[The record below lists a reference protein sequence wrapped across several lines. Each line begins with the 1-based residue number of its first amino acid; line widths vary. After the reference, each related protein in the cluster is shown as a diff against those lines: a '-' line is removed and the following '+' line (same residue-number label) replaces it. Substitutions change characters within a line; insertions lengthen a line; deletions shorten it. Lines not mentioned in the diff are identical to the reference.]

1 MQGDRL
7 MNIEIFSKEY
17 FKELINLINIINI
30 NEIKYFAIEIENA
43 YINRKNIFVM
53 GNGGSAATASHFACD
68 INKGVSLKLQ
78 KKFKVLCLNDN
89 IPIILAYSNDISY
102 DSVFIE
108 QLKNFIMND
117 DLVIGISGSGNSKN
131 VLNAIEYANKVGART
146 FGIIG
151 CDGGKLKDTAQKSL
165 IVRSFDMQKIED
177 CHMILTHLT
186 MQYFSKKYTKEMII
200 T

>member
-1 MQGDRL
+1 
-7 MNIEIFSKEY
+7 
-17 FKELINLINIINI
+17 
-30 NEIKYFAIEIENA
+30 
-43 YINRKNIFVM
+43 M
-53 GNGGSAATASHFACD
+53 GNGGSAATASHFVCD

-89 IPIILAYSNDISY
+89 IPIMLAYANDISY

-108 QLKNFIMND
+108 QLKNFIGND

-131 VLNAIEYANKVGART
+131 ILNAIEYANKIGART

-151 CDGGKLKDTAQKSL
+151 CDGGKLKDIAQRSL

-177 CHMILTHLT
+177 CHMILAHLT
-186 MQYFSKKYTKEMII
+186 MQYFSKKFKKEMIV

>member
-1 MQGDRL
+1 MLEDKFMEINDFAKNYLGDL
-7 MNIEIFSKEY
+7 
-17 FKELINLINIINI
+17 KELINTIDI
-30 NEIKYFAIEIENA
+30 NEITEFIKDIENA
-43 YINRKNIFVM
+43 YKNGKTIFIM
-53 GNGGSAATASHFACD
+53 GNGGSAATASHFVCD

-89 IPIILAYSNDISY
+89 IPIMLAYSNDISY

-131 VLNAIEYANKVGART
+131 VLNAIEYSNKVGART

-151 CDGGKLKDTAQKSL
+151 CDGGKLKDIAQKSL

>member
-1 MQGDRL
+1 MRGDRL

-30 NEIKYFAIEIENA
+30 DEIKSFTNEIENT
-43 YINRKNIFVM
+43 YMNGQNIFVM
-53 GNGGSAATASHFACD
+53 GNGGSASTASHFACD
-68 INKGVSLKLQ
+68 INKGVSLGLK

-89 IPIILAYSNDISY
+89 IPIMLAYGNDISY
-102 DSVFIE
+102 ESIFVE
-108 QLKNFIMND
+108 QLKNYLIKD

-131 VLNAIEYANKVGART
+131 VLNAIEYANETGAKT

-151 CDGGKLKDTAQKSL
+151 CDGGKLKNIAKKSL
-165 IVRSFDMQKIED
+165 IVNSYDMQKIED

-186 MQYFSKKYTKEMII
+186 MQYFSKKYKKEMIV

>member
-1 MQGDRL
+1 MEINDFAKNYLGDL
-7 MNIEIFSKEY
+7 
-17 FKELINLINIINI
+17 KELINTIDI
-30 NEIKYFAIEIENA
+30 NEITEFIKDIENT
-43 YINRKNIFVM
+43 YKNGKTIFIM
-53 GNGGSAATASHFACD
+53 GNGGSAATASHFVCD

-89 IPIILAYSNDISY
+89 VPIMLAYSNDISY

-131 VLNAIEYANKVGART
+131 ILNAINYANKVGART

-151 CDGGKLKDTAQKSL
+151 CDGGKLKNIAQRSL

-186 MQYFSKKYTKEMII
+186 MQYFSKKYTKEVII

>member
-1 MQGDRL
+1 MEINDFAKNYLGDL
-7 MNIEIFSKEY
+7 
-17 FKELINLINIINI
+17 KELINTIDI
-30 NEIKYFAIEIENA
+30 NEITEFIKDIENA
-43 YINRKNIFVM
+43 YKNGKTIFIM
-53 GNGGSAATASHFACD
+53 GNGGSAATASHFVCD

-89 IPIILAYSNDISY
+89 IPIMLAYSNDISY

-131 VLNAIEYANKVGART
+131 VLNAIEYSNKVGART

-151 CDGGKLKDTAQKSL
+151 CEGGKLKDIAQKSL

-177 CHMILTHLT
+177 CHMILTHLI
-186 MQYFSKKYTKEMII
+186 MQYFSKKFNS
-200 T
+200 

>member
-1 MQGDRL
+1 M
-7 MNIEIFSKEY
+7 EINDFAKNY
-17 FKELINLINIINI
+17 LRDLKELINTIDI
-30 NEIKYFAIEIENA
+30 NEITEFIKGLENA
-43 YINRKNIFVM
+43 YKNGKTIFIM

-89 IPIILAYSNDISY
+89 IPIMLAYGNDISY
-102 DSVFIE
+102 DSIFIE

-131 VLNAIEYANKVGART
+131 VLNAIEYADKVGART

-151 CDGGKLKDTAQKSL
+151 CDGGKLKDIAQKSL
-165 IVRSFDMQKIED
+165 IIKSFDMQKVED
-177 CHMILTHLT
+177 CHLILSHLT
-186 MQYFSKKYTKEMII
+186 MQYLSKKYTKEMIA

>member
-1 MQGDRL
+1 MESNDFAKKYLGDL
-7 MNIEIFSKEY
+7 
-17 FKELINLINIINI
+17 KELIDTIDI
-30 NEIKYFAIEIENA
+30 NEITEFIKDIENT
-43 YINRKNIFVM
+43 YKNGKTIFIM
-53 GNGGSAATASHFACD
+53 GNGGSAATASHFVCD

-89 IPIILAYSNDISY
+89 VPIMLAYSNDISY

-117 DLVIGISGSGNSKN
+117 DLVVGISGSGNSKN
-131 VLNAIEYANKVGART
+131 ILNAINYANKVGART

-151 CDGGKLKDTAQKSL
+151 CDGGKLKNIAQRSL

-186 MQYFSKKYTKEMII
+186 MQYFSKKYTKEVII

>member
-1 MQGDRL
+1 MEINDFAKNYLGDL
-7 MNIEIFSKEY
+7 
-17 FKELINLINIINI
+17 KELINTIDI
-30 NEIKYFAIEIENA
+30 NEITEFIKEIENA
-43 YINRKNIFVM
+43 YKNGKTIFIM
-53 GNGGSAATASHFACD
+53 GNGGSAATASHFVCD

-89 IPIILAYSNDISY
+89 IPIMLAYSNDISY

-131 VLNAIEYANKVGART
+131 VLNAIEYSNKVGART

-151 CDGGKLKDTAQKSL
+151 CNGGKLKDIAQKSL

>member
-1 MQGDRL
+1 MEINDFAKNYLGDL
-7 MNIEIFSKEY
+7 
-17 FKELINLINIINI
+17 KELINTIDV
-30 NEIKYFAIEIENA
+30 NEITEFIKRLENA
-43 YINRKNIFVM
+43 YKNGKTIFIM

-108 QLKNFIMND
+108 QLKNFIGND

-131 VLNAIEYANKVGART
+131 VLNAIEYANKIGAKT

-151 CDGGKLKDTAQKSL
+151 CNGGRLKNVAQKSL
-165 IVRSFDMQKIED
+165 IIMSFDMQKIED
-177 CHMILTHLT
+177 CHMILVHLI
-186 MQYFSKKYTKEMII
+186 MQYFNSIFKK
-200 T
+200 

>member
-1 MQGDRL
+1 MKIDNFAKNYLGDL
-7 MNIEIFSKEY
+7 KE
-17 FKELINLINIINI
+17 LINIINI
-30 NEIKYFAIEIENA
+30 NEITQFIKELENA
-43 YINRKNIFVM
+43 YKNGKTIFIM

-89 IPIILAYSNDISY
+89 IPIMTAYSNDISY
-102 DSVFIE
+102 DSVFVE

-131 VLNAIEYANKVGART
+131 VLNAIEYSNKVGART

-151 CDGGKLKDTAQKSL
+151 CDGGKLKDIAQKSL
-165 IVRSFDMQKIED
+165 IVKSFDMQKIED

>member
-1 MQGDRL
+1 MESSDFVKKYL
-7 MNIEIFSKEY
+7 VDL
-17 FKELINLINIINI
+17 KELINVINI
-30 NEIKYFAIEIENA
+30 NEITEFIKEIENV
-43 YINRKNIFVM
+43 YKNEKTIFIM

-89 IPIILAYSNDISY
+89 IPIMLAYANDISY
-102 DSVFIE
+102 DSIFIE
-108 QLKNFIMND
+108 QLKNYISKG

-131 VLNAIEYANKVGART
+131 VLNAIEYAKEIGAKT

-151 CDGGKLKDTAQKSL
+151 YDGGKLKNLAQKSL

-177 CHMILTHLT
+177 CHMILAHLT
-186 MQYFSKKYTKEMII
+186 MQYFSKKFKKEISV

>member
-1 MQGDRL
+1 MESSDFAKKYL
-7 MNIEIFSKEY
+7 VDL
-17 FKELINLINIINI
+17 KELINVINI
-30 NEIKYFAIEIENA
+30 NEITEFIKEIENV
-43 YINRKNIFVM
+43 YKNEKTIFIM

-89 IPIILAYSNDISY
+89 ISIMLAYANDISY
-102 DSVFIE
+102 DSIFIE
-108 QLKNFIMND
+108 QLKNYISKG

-131 VLNAIEYANKVGART
+131 VLNAIEYSNKVGART

-151 CDGGKLKDTAQKSL
+151 CDGGKLKDIAQKSL

-186 MQYFSKKYTKEMII
+186 MQYFSKKFKKEISV

>member
-1 MQGDRL
+1 MKIDNFAKKYLGDL
-7 MNIEIFSKEY
+7 
-17 FKELINLINIINI
+17 KELINTIDM
-30 NEIKYFAIEIENA
+30 NEMTEFIKELENA
-43 YINRKNIFVM
+43 YKNGKTIFIM

-68 INKGVSLKLQ
+68 INKGVSSKLQ

-89 IPIILAYSNDISY
+89 IPIMSAYANDISY
-102 DSVFIE
+102 DSIFIE

-131 VLNAIEYANKVGART
+131 ILNAINYANKVGGRT

-151 CDGGKLKDTAQKSL
+151 CDGGKLKSIAQKSL

-186 MQYFSKKYTKEMII
+186 MQYFCKKYTKEMVK

>member
-1 MQGDRL
+1 MEINDFAKNYLGDL
-7 MNIEIFSKEY
+7 
-17 FKELINLINIINI
+17 KELINTIDI
-30 NEIKYFAIEIENA
+30 NEITEFIKELENT
-43 YINRKNIFVM
+43 YKNGKTIFIM
-53 GNGGSAATASHFACD
+53 GNGGSAATASHFVCD

-117 DLVIGISGSGNSKN
+117 DLVIGISGSGSSKN
-131 VLNAIEYANKVGART
+131 VLNAIEYSNKVGART

-151 CDGGKLKDTAQKSL
+151 CDGGKLKDIAQKSF

-177 CHMILTHLT
+177 CHMILTHLI

>member
-1 MQGDRL
+1 MWKPHGQARGV
-7 MNIEIFSKEY
+7 STK
-17 FKELINLINIINI
+17 
-30 NEIKYFAIEIENA
+30 EIENV
-43 YINRKNIFVM
+43 YKNGKTIFIM

-68 INKGVSLKLQ
+68 MNKGVSLKLQ

-89 IPIILAYSNDISY
+89 IPIMLAYANDISFN
-102 DSVFIE
+102 SIFIE
-108 QLKNFIMND
+108 QLKNYIAKD

-131 VLNAIEYANKVGART
+131 IINVINYANKAGART

-151 CDGGKLKDTAQKSL
+151 CDGGKLKDIAQISL

-177 CHMILTHLT
+177 CHMILSHLT
-186 MQYFSKKYTKEMII
+186 MQYFSKKFKKEISV

>member
-1 MQGDRL
+1 MEINDFAKNYLGDL
-7 MNIEIFSKEY
+7 
-17 FKELINLINIINI
+17 KELINTIDI
-30 NEIKYFAIEIENA
+30 NEITEFIKEIENA
-43 YINRKNIFVM
+43 YKNGKTIFIM
-53 GNGGSAATASHFACD
+53 GNGGSAATASHFVCD

-89 IPIILAYSNDISY
+89 IPIMLAYSNDISY

-131 VLNAIEYANKVGART
+131 VLNAIEYSNKVGART

-151 CDGGKLKDTAQKSL
+151 CDGGKLKDIAQKSL

-177 CHMILTHLT
+177 CHMILTHVT

>member
-1 MQGDRL
+1 MEINNFTKNYLGDL
-7 MNIEIFSKEY
+7 
-17 FKELINLINIINI
+17 KELINTIDI
-30 NEIKYFAIEIENA
+30 NEITEFIKELENV
-43 YINRKNIFVM
+43 YKDRKTIFIM

-89 IPIILAYSNDISY
+89 IPIMLAYSNDISY
-102 DSVFIE
+102 DSIFIE
-108 QLKNFIMND
+108 QLKNFIMNK

-151 CDGGKLKDTAQKSL
+151 CDGGKLKDIAKKSL
-165 IVRSFDMQKIED
+165 IIKSFDMQKIED
-177 CHMILTHLT
+177 CHMILVHLV
-186 MQYFSKKYTKEMII
+186 MQYFSEKLK
-200 T
+200 

>member
-1 MQGDRL
+1 MESND
-7 MNIEIFSKEY
+7 FVKKY
-17 FKELINLINIINI
+17 FIDLKELINTINI
-30 NEIKYFAIEIENA
+30 NEITEFTKEIDNV
-43 YINRKNIFVM
+43 YKNEKTIFIM

-89 IPIILAYSNDISY
+89 IPIMLAYSNDISY
-102 DSVFIE
+102 DSIFIE

-131 VLNAIEYANKVGART
+131 VLNSIEYANKVGART

-151 CDGGKLKDTAQKSL
+151 CDGGKLKDIAQKSL
-165 IVRSFDMQKIED
+165 IVKSFDMQKIED
-177 CHMILTHLT
+177 CHLILVHLV
-186 MQYFSKKYTKEMII
+186 MQYFYKKLNKDESDCF
-200 T
+200 

>member
-1 MQGDRL
+1 MEINDFAKNYLGDL
-7 MNIEIFSKEY
+7 
-17 FKELINLINIINI
+17 KELINTIDI
-30 NEIKYFAIEIENA
+30 NEITEFIKEIENA
-43 YINRKNIFVM
+43 YKNGKTIFIM
-53 GNGGSAATASHFACD
+53 GNGGSAATASHFVCD

-89 IPIILAYSNDISY
+89 IPIMLAYSNDISY

-131 VLNAIEYANKVGART
+131 VLNAIEYSNKVGART

-151 CDGGKLKDTAQKSL
+151 CDGGKLKDIAQKSL

>member
-1 MQGDRL
+1 MEINDFAKNYLGDL
-7 MNIEIFSKEY
+7 
-17 FKELINLINIINI
+17 KELINTIDI
-30 NEIKYFAIEIENA
+30 NEITEFIKDIENA
-43 YINRKNIFVM
+43 YKNGKTIFIM
-53 GNGGSAATASHFACD
+53 GNGGSAATASHFVCD

-89 IPIILAYSNDISY
+89 IPIMLAYSNDISY

-131 VLNAIEYANKVGART
+131 VLNAIEYSNKVGART

-151 CDGGKLKDTAQKSL
+151 CDGGKLKDIAQKSL

>member
-1 MQGDRL
+1 MEINNFAKNYLGDL
-7 MNIEIFSKEY
+7 
-17 FKELINLINIINI
+17 KELINAIDI
-30 NEIKYFAIEIENA
+30 NEIIEFIKVLENA
-43 YINRKNIFVM
+43 YNNGKTIFIM

-89 IPIILAYSNDISY
+89 IPIMLAYSNDISY

-131 VLNAIEYANKVGART
+131 VLNAIKYANKVGART

-151 CDGGKLKDTAQKSL
+151 CDGGKLKDIAQKSL
-165 IVRSFDMQKIED
+165 IIKSFDMQKIED
-177 CHMILTHLT
+177 CHMILVHLT

>member
-1 MQGDRL
+1 M
-7 MNIEIFSKEY
+7 EINDFAKNY
-17 FKELINLINIINI
+17 LRDLKELINTLDI
-30 NEIKYFAIEIENA
+30 NEIIEFIKEIENA
-43 YINRKNIFVM
+43 YKNGKTIFIM

-68 INKGVSLKLQ
+68 INKGVSLRLQ

-89 IPIILAYSNDISY
+89 IPIMLAYSNDISY
-102 DSVFIE
+102 DSVFVE

-131 VLNAIEYANKVGART
+131 VLNAIEYSNEIGAKT
-146 FGIIG
+146 FGVIG
-151 CDGGKLKDTAQKSL
+151 YDGGKLKNLAQKSL

>member
-1 MQGDRL
+1 MESSDFAKKYL
-7 MNIEIFSKEY
+7 VDL
-17 FKELINLINIINI
+17 KELINGINM
-30 NEIKYFAIEIENA
+30 NEITEFIKEIENV
-43 YINRKNIFVM
+43 YKNGKTIFIM

-89 IPIILAYSNDISY
+89 IPIMLAYANDISY
-102 DSVFIE
+102 DSIFIE
-108 QLKNFIMND
+108 QLKNYLVKD

-131 VLNAIEYANKVGART
+131 VLNAIEYANEIGART

-151 CDGGKLKDTAQKSL
+151 FDGGKLKDIAQKSL
-165 IVRSFDMQKIED
+165 IVSSYDMQKIED

-186 MQYFSKKYTKEMII
+186 MQYFSEKYRKEII
-200 T
+200 AT

>member
-1 MQGDRL
+1 MKIDNFAKKYLGDL
-7 MNIEIFSKEY
+7 E
-17 FKELINLINIINI
+17 ELINTIDV
-30 NEIKYFAIEIENA
+30 NEITEFIKRLENA
-43 YINRKNIFVM
+43 YKNGKTIFIM

-89 IPIILAYSNDISY
+89 IPIMLAYSNDISY

-108 QLKNFIMND
+108 QLKNFIGND

-131 VLNAIEYANKVGART
+131 VINAINYANKVGART

-151 CDGGKLKDTAQKSL
+151 CDGGKLKDIAQKSL
-165 IVRSFDMQKIED
+165 IVKSFDMQKIED
-177 CHMILTHLT
+177 CHMILVHLT
-186 MQYFSKKYTKEMII
+186 MQYFSKKLKKEMIA

>member
-1 MQGDRL
+1 MGINDFAKNYLR
-7 MNIEIFSKEY
+7 NI
-17 FKELINLINIINI
+17 KELINTIDINGIT
-30 NEIKYFAIEIENA
+30 EFIKRLENA
-43 YINRKNIFVM
+43 YKNGKTIFIM

-68 INKGVSLKLQ
+68 INKGVSSKLQ

-89 IPIILAYSNDISY
+89 IPIMLAYGNDISY
-102 DSVFIE
+102 DSIFIE
-108 QLKNFIMND
+108 QLKNFIMKE

-131 VLNAIEYANKVGART
+131 VLNAIKYANKVSART

-151 CDGGKLKDTAQKSL
+151 CDGGKLKDIAQKSL
-165 IVRSFDMQKIED
+165 IIKSFDMQKIED

-186 MQYFSKKYTKEMII
+186 MQYFSKKFAKEMIV